1 MELWRDGEPGKR
13 EENPGICRIKRVS
26 AGLGAFESGARLF
39 YEDVFIVSS
48 SKDRIVHIP
57 IMRGIVPFSMRP
69 L

>member
-1 MELWRDGEPGKR
+1 MPDKE
-13 EENPGICRIKRVS
+13 VS